1 MKQTKLIKLQ
11 QEYTT
16 LTNSFFDGRST
27 HNTRNIK
34 INNFV
39 AKFTTVEMFK
49 EFFNTIAIQNKVVDS
64 VLIDLIT
71 KKFNAIRKTNF
82 STNEIIFNL

>member
-1 MKQTKLIKLQ
+1 MKQSKLNELQ

-16 LTNSFFDGRST
+16 LTKSFFDGRST
-27 HNTRNIK
+27 RNTRNIK

-49 EFFNTIAIQNKVVDS
+49 EFFNTIAIQDKVVDS

-71 KKFNAIRKTNF
+71 KKFNTIRKTNF
-82 STNEIIFNL
+82 ITNEIIFNQ